1 MGVSGGY
8 PPDGLSESIRRISN
22 GRPIGFTAGVKTQNV
37 KFHLVFY
44 LVQKTDCEQ
53 IDNSCYFFDKIW
65 LLQCLW

>member
-53 IDNSCYFFDKIW
+53 IDNFI
-65 LLQCLW
+65 LLLEAVPILIK